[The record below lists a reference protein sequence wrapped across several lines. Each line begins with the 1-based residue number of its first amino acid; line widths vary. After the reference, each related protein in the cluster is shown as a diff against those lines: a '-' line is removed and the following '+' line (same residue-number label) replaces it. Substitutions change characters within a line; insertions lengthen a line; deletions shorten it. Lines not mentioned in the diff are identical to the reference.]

1 MSNVLVIRLSAMGD
15 VAMTV
20 PVVASVLQQH
30 PDLHITLIS
39 NPRFEAMFGNL
50 ERFTFV
56 GVDTKVK
63 YHGLAGIFRCF
74 ATCAKPIGLMRW
86 PTFTMCCAVW
96 YCVRSSACQ
105 VSR

>member
-50 ERFTFV
+50 ERFTLCRCRYQ
-56 GVDTKVK
+56 GEISR
-63 YHGLAGIFRCF
+63 AGGYL
-74 ATCAKPIGLMRW
+74 PL
-86 PTFTMCCAVW
+86 
-96 YCVRSSACQ
+96 
-105 VSR
+105 VS